1 MSLVA
6 TANAAWNARYSPDG
20 GNRVYFRARMLT
32 HSSWA
37 SSAWG
42 QPGGGLKTPGYV
54 LRVYAVRLNAG
65 GAVPHDDGDSFKVCI
80 GVVSVPVEL
89 IVCWVE

>member
-1 MSLVA
+1 MGGTGCIFVPGCSRIALGPLQLGVSL
-6 TANAAWNARYSPDG
+6 
-20 GNRVYFRARMLT
+20 
-32 HSSWA
+32 
-37 SSAWG
+37 
-42 QPGGGLKTPGYV
+42 GGGLKTPGYV